1 MLVFISWSGS
11 RSKRVAEALEKWLSM
26 VLQAVNPW
34 LSLDI
39 EKGAR
44 WSPVIAERLEQSKV
58 GIICV
63 SRDNVDS
70 HWLLFEAGALSKTK
84 DAYVCTLLIDLRP
97 ADLSAPLAQFQATTT
112 EKEDIRRLAHTIN
125 SAVQRC
131 GECSPSDQVLNDTF
145 EALWPI
151 LNTVLKEVVQSSG
164 ESDSSKKLRADRELL
179 EEIVEILRHRE
190 QRQVQ
195 LPTIDDEIARLRGQL
210 GPLSPAVEV
219 ALSRA
224 IRNALVG
231 ERQEADSRVTGEAWP
246 KIGAPKEDIFKFF
259 EA

>member
-1 MLVFISWSGS
+1 
-11 RSKRVAEALEKWLSM
+11 
-26 VLQAVNPW
+26 
-34 LSLDI
+34 
-39 EKGAR
+39 
-44 WSPVIAERLEQSKV
+44 
-58 GIICV
+58 
-63 SRDNVDS
+63 
-70 HWLLFEAGALSKTK
+70 
-84 DAYVCTLLIDLRP
+84 
-97 ADLSAPLAQFQATTT
+97 
-112 EKEDIRRLAHTIN
+112 
-125 SAVQRC
+125 
-131 GECSPSDQVLNDTF
+131 
-145 EALWPI
+145 
-151 LNTVLKEVVQSSG
+151 VLKEVVQSSG

-259 EA
+259 EASLYPEALMSASRSYAGVSVRNETQAIREAALAKMKEATTLHDLEGEFEEWMRKRSAG